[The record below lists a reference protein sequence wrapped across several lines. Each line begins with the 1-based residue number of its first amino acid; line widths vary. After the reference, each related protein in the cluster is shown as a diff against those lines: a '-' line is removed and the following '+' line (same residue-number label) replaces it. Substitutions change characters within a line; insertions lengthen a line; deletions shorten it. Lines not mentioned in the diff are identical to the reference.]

1 MIALALAIGLALVG
15 LALLFSLLRLW
26 RGPTLPD
33 RILALDT
40 LSLNAIALIVLFSLW
55 VGNAL
60 YLVAALLL
68 AVLGF
73 ISTVALSQFSLR
85 QRVIEP
91 SDHES
96 PPTSVPRH
104 D

>member
-1 MIALALAIGLALVG
+1 MIHTAALIGLIMVG
-15 LALLFSLLRLW
+15 LASLLTLYRLV

-40 LSLNAIALIVLFSLW
+40 LTINTIALIVLFGIWIGTS
-55 VGNAL
+55 VNFE
-60 YLVAALLL
+60 AALLM

-73 ISTVALSQFSLR
+73 ISTVILSKYLLR
-85 QRVIEP
+85 GRIIELKNTP
-91 SDHES
+91 KE
-96 PPTSVPRH
+96 H

>member
-1 MIALALAIGLALVG
+1 MITMATQIGLILVG
-15 LALLFSLLRLW
+15 LACLLSIYRLW

-40 LSLNAIALIVLFSLW
+40 LTINVIALIVLFGIW
-55 VGNAL
+55 IGNSINFE
-60 YLVAALLL
+60 AALLM

-73 ISTVALSQFSLR
+73 ISTVALSKYVLR
-85 QRVIEP
+85 GQIIEAYV
-91 SDHES
+91 DES
-96 PPTSVPRH
+96 RNSG

>member
-1 MIALALAIGLALVG
+1 MIHTAALIGLIMVG
-15 LALLFSLLRLW
+15 LASLLTLYRLV

-40 LSLNAIALIVLFSLW
+40 LTINAIALIVLFGIWIGTS
-55 VGNAL
+55 VNFE
-60 YLVAALLL
+60 AALLM

-73 ISTVALSQFSLR
+73 ISTVILSKYLLR
-85 QRVIEP
+85 GRIIELKNTP
-91 SDHES
+91 KE
-96 PPTSVPRH
+96 H

>member
-1 MIALALAIGLALVG
+1 MITMATQIGLILVG
-15 LALLFSLLRLW
+15 LACLLSIYRLW

-40 LSLNAIALIVLFSLW
+40 LTINVIALIVLFGIW
-55 VGNAL
+55 IGNSINFE
-60 YLVAALLL
+60 AALLM

-73 ISTVALSQFSLR
+73 ISTVALSKYVLR
-85 QRVIEP
+85 GQIIEAHV
-91 SDHES
+91 DES
-96 PPTSVPRH
+96 RNSG